1 GAGPPRPPRNRCA
14 DRGGARR
21 FRSGQRFLPT
31 GAGAAR
37 RGLHHLQRRRAV
49 LAGPLAVRRV
59 LVVAGVI
66 ERGGKVLVALRR
78 PEGER
83 ASLWEFPGGKVEQG
97 EGERAALAREL
108 HEELG
113 VRAKVGE
120 EYARVEHI
128 YPDLQVE
135 LALYRCALHEKEAP
149 RALQCEEVRW
159 LCRRDLPGLPFCEA
173 RVPMLV

>member
-1 GAGPPRPPRNRCA
+1 M
-14 DRGGARR
+14 
-21 FRSGQRFLPT
+21 
-31 GAGAAR
+31 
-37 RGLHHLQRRRAV
+37 
-49 LAGPLAVRRV
+49 RRV

-78 PEGER
+78 P
-83 ASLWEFPGGKVEQG
+83 

-135 LALYRCALHEKEAP
+135 LALYRCALHEREEP
-149 RALQCEEVRW
+149 RALQCEAIRW
-159 LCRRDLPGLPFCEA
+159 VERRELPGLPFCEA
-173 RVPMLV
+173 DVPILVQLAEEPA